1 MPPRFISDSIF
12 CIQFLPVT
20 RFSFFTRGNRPQKV
34 KKMVVSWP
42 IAADVVARIR
52 VGQILSSSPLQ
63 AKMTSFFAV
72 SGTGSCIASSMPT
85 VGFSVG
91 VIALMACSPLLQEE
105 AVDAAVLALF
115 HDGVSGRLAPG
126 SEVRHRSGI
135 GRQYLDQ
142 LAGCH
147 LLHLFRRLHD
157 WNRAV

>member
-42 IAADVVARIR
+42 MAADVVARIR

-63 AKMTSFFAV
+63 AKMTSFLAV
-72 SGTGSCIASSMPT
+72 SGTGCCIASSMPT
-85 VGFSVG
+85 LGVSVG
-91 VIALMACSPLLQEE
+91 LVTLIALSPLLQDE

-115 HDGVSGRLAPG
+115 HEGVSGRLAPG
-126 SEVRHRSGI
+126 GEVRNRSGI
-135 GRQYLDQ
+135 GRQHLDQ
-142 LAGCH
+142 LAGH
-147 LLHLFRRLHD
+147 HVLHL
-157 WNRAV
+157 